1 MPRPCYLHLS
11 EGVLPGEQDP
21 KKGRCEAPHGGAW
34 IPTHTECPILPFAAS
49 LLGRRQPQKA
59 ASCPGGLRQ
68 PCGATLGQ
76 RSHPQLVWGQAE
88 LTADGQAHKQ
98 TSISLCAS
106 SQVSQ
111 IGSVGCPVPH
121 SPITPLSPSEVFVIE
136 RGESK
141 VETCSS
147 VLGLFF

>member
-1 MPRPCYLHLS
+1 MWSCGGL
-11 EGVLPGEQDP
+11 Q
-21 KKGRCEAPHGGAW
+21 PHGGAW
-34 IPTHTECPILPFAAS
+34 IPTHAECPILPLAAS
-49 LLGRRQPQKA
+49 LLGRRQPQRA

-76 RSHPQLVWGQAE
+76 RSRPQLAWGQAE
-88 LTADGQAHKQ
+88 LTADGQACKQ
-98 TSISLCAS
+98 TSISLCVP

-111 IGSVGCPVPH
+111 IGSVGCPVPR
-121 SPITPLSPSEVFVIE
+121 SPITLLGSSEVFAIAG
-136 RGESK
+136 GESK